1 MKQFDALQRPSH
13 PRLGTHLRALAHT
26 GPERFLY
33 LIGNSFDVSSCVSDD
48 LPKALL
54 CLSGNIFSC
63 PAIRFSSALLLAAL
77 PRLLIALVR
86 LLLTTLVGIVCLVH
100 ALLFLPH
107 ANQTSSSIGMF
118 RHAVMLHPAMS
129 NDIHGFGS

>member
-1 MKQFDALQRPSH
+1 MTRCSG
-13 PRLGTHLRALAHT
+13 RLTRDLGRTFARLPIQVLS
-26 GPERFLY
+26 GSFN
-33 LIGNSFDVSSCVSDD
+33 LIGNSFDLSSCASDD

-107 ANQTSSSIGMF
+107 ANQTSSIGMF

-129 NDIHGFGS
+129 NDIHGFGP